1 MEEVNMPKYLEMSVE
16 VVVDIEALFG
26 AKPKQQTVQSTE
38 VKTEIKEEVKDI
50 KD

>member
-1 MEEVNMPKYLEMSVE
+1 MPKYLEMSAE
-16 VVVDIEALFG
+16 VVVDIETLFG

-38 VKTEIKEEVKDI
+38 VKTEVKEEVKDT